1 VNFLHN
7 ASILLD
13 LLFML
18 VYFNS
23 KLSQLLISLV
33 ALRLYLIDV
42 LHFALGATATLE
54 QSNIKSI
61 DLLKVLL
68 KVFVLKD

>member
-1 VNFLHN
+1 
-7 ASILLD
+7 
-13 LLFML
+13 ML

-42 LHFALGATATLE
+42 LHFAFGATATLE

-68 KVFVLKD
+68 KIFVLKD